1 MHICQINLGGVK
13 KLINRLIF
21 YTLIYPKVKWLNAYK
36 NRFLKYYVKTYNI
49 CDAFVVLCDGYR
61 KEWENLFGLSSS
73 NKIRVIPNS
82 ERILEYVQ
90 LKKKKQILY
99 SGRMSHE
106 DKRIDRLLK
115 IWREI
120 SYKIPEWEF
129 VLVGDG
135 PSFKELKEMAQRYKL
150 ERISFV
156 GYVSDVSPYYDDASI
171 LCLTSDFEG
180 WGLCLTEAQ
189 AHGVVPIAMN
199 CSAGVAS
206 ILSPSGVNGIL
217 IPPGDVKIFAKKL
230 LDLIKDPIRLETM
243 RLNVLEK
250 AKSYSVDETK
260 MKWVNLFDSL
270 LKSDKS

>member
-1 MHICQINLGGVK
+1 M
-13 KLINRLIF
+13 IF

-120 SYKIPEWEF
+120 SVQRHTIVCQSGMEDYVSVTIDCTE
-129 VLVGDG
+129 
-135 PSFKELKEMAQRYKL
+135 SFSFDFWTKELTCEYGNRY
-150 ERISFV
+150 FD
-156 GYVSDVSPYYDDASI
+156 DVS
-171 LCLTSDFEG
+171 
-180 WGLCLTEAQ
+180 EAFRKVY
-189 AHGVVPIAMN
+189 GNITIIN
-199 CSAGVAS
+199 NS
-206 ILSPSGVNGIL
+206 
-217 IPPGDVKIFAKKL
+217 K
-230 LDLIKDPIRLETM
+230 
-243 RLNVLEK
+243 
-250 AKSYSVDETK
+250 
-260 MKWVNLFDSL
+260 
-270 LKSDKS
+270 